1 MTGTEQVADSFIGG
15 DTGEGRQSIVCIAS
29 LRREG
34 NGNADLER
42 APRMAALHVQ

>member
-1 MTGTEQVADSFIGG
+1 MAGTTGDGT
-15 DTGEGRQSIVCIAS
+15 QSIVCIAS